1 MKPATISEIKSAL
14 SQLTQNELM
23 ALCVKMASFRKENKE
38 LFTYLLFEADDQAL
52 FIKNVKEEITQIFSM
67 ASSNMYLGKKTYRKA
82 LKAVNN
88 YIRFAKNKTTEVEL
102 LIYYCNCMNNT
113 MNPIH
118 EYDVTA
124 NMYQRQIVK
133 IEKALKTLH
142 EDLQYDY
149 GQQIDE
155 LKEAAKNVRYR

>member
-38 LFTYLLFEADDQAL
+38 LLTYLLFEADDQAM
-52 FIKNVKEEITQIFSM
+52 FIKNVKEEIAQIFSM